1 MAVMQKHG
9 GCGAF
14 LIIPINLNMK
24 TKYTIAILLLTVVIA
39 NISLWIY
46 TTTQQSSFLESQAA
60 YFAYFP
66 KWLAGYTTHIGI
78 VFLGIAIPIFAMAV
92 QNNYRKNI
100 SIVLMALS
108 ILLFVWQ
115 IFTLM

>member
-1 MAVMQKHG
+1 
-9 GCGAF
+9 
-14 LIIPINLNMK
+14 MK
-24 TKYTIAILLLTVVIA
+24 TKYTIAISLLTVVIA

-46 TTTQQSSFLESQAA
+46 TTTQHASFLESQEA

-78 VFLGIAIPIFAMAV
+78 VFLGIAIPIFAKAV
-92 QNNYRKNI
+92 QDNYRKNI